1 MLYDAIVYQTAA
13 MTLQTLGSQLWAT
26 LAQMAERLSGIEE
39 IRELQQRA
47 KQKGV

>member
-1 MLYDAIVYQTAA
+1 